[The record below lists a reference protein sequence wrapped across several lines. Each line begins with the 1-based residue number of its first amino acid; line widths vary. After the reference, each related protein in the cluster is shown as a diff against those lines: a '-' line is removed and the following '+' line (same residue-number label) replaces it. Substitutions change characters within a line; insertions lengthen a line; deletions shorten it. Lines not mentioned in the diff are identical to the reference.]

1 MGGYETWLCQR
12 RGGGEEDSCKLGNM
26 LFNERVKDDMGLG
39 EDQEKAKKV
48 EHRIFPEHMYTGPLK
63 LGDPFYRGLTKME
76 TDPMLPARMRDT
88 ARSELCTDVVKS
100 FTECT
105 QRAGFGL
112 VYACRKE
119 RDDLVA
125 CIDTWMQSPDFKDQ
139 VTEEYLNE
147 RSHFRETGV
156 KTKRYHR
163 GTFIARDESIDGP
176 PLDKNG
182 VYRPRKP
189 RDWDKHYAESG
200 PPKWANFDYAK
211 RED

>member
-1 MGGYETWLCQR
+1 MSAMCALCSYSSQI
-12 RGGGEEDSCKLGNM
+12 
-26 LFNERVKDDMGLG
+26 LFHFFHQSQIVNCHACV
-39 EDQEKAKKV
+39 
-48 EHRIFPEHMYTGPLK
+48 
-63 LGDPFYRGLTKME
+63 
-76 TDPMLPARMRDT
+76 
-88 ARSELCTDVVKS
+88 LCW
-100 FTECT
+100 
-105 QRAGFGL
+105 QN
-112 VYACRKE
+112 
-119 RDDLVA
+119 
-125 CIDTWMQSPDFKDQ
+125 PDFKDQ

-211 RED
+211 KEDTWGLVSALLQGKFSHIQKYSYSLKDKPRHRININF